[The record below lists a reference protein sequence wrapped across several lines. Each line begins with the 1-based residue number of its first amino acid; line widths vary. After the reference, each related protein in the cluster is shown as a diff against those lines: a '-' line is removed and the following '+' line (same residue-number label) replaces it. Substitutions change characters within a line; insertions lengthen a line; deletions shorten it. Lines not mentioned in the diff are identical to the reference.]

1 MTRLFGNQV
10 TVFAPQLASN
20 NGAFVASAPGAL
32 FVPIASIG
40 SNAAPDVVVDD
51 FTMTGGGA
59 ASNLGAGGTMT
70 ISTTGKMRVVGA
82 AALTG
87 LGDDN
92 ALTLAAGDAL
102 EVVLGE
108 GSVRL
113 TDGADAPAGQLNL
126 RSDDVIVATLAA
138 IGDVAAAGSTDAI
151 ESRLAQHDGLVS
163 DAGAPYARGIP
174 AAVVGGFYLPHRGAV
189 PDYSPR
195 RGLSLRPAGLT

>member
-1 MTRLFGNQV
+1 MGRGTSISRGSSDIGIGADARVGMAGVTGTLNVRNNNDSRTTYIGGTGDRDGYHLDADEMTRLFGNQV

-102 EVVLGE
+102 ERSEERRVGKE
-108 GSVRL
+108 GVRKC
-113 TDGADAPAGQLNL
+113 
-126 RSDDVIVATLAA
+126 RS
-138 IGDVAAAGSTDAI
+138 
-151 ESRLAQHDGLVS
+151 
-163 DAGAPYARGIP
+163 
-174 AAVVGGFYLPHRGAV
+174 
-189 PDYSPR
+189 
-195 RGLSLRPAGLT
+195 RGLP

>member
-10 TVFAPQLASN
+10 MVVAPQRASN

-59 ASNLGAGGTMT
+59 ASNLGAGGTMA

-113 TDGADAPAGQLNL
+113 TDGADAPAGQRIGRAHAETPVPIAQL
-126 RSDDVIVATLAA
+126 VA
-138 IGDVAAAGSTDAI
+138 
-151 ESRLAQHDGLVS
+151 RL
-163 DAGAPYARGIP
+163 
-174 AAVVGGFYLPHRGAV
+174 
-189 PDYSPR
+189 
-195 RGLSLRPAGLT
+195 